1 MITRDKKFVVSNPHP
16 LSTEKETTYRVL
28 RVEGKQVVC
37 EDTSTRQILSMPI
50 GFVRSRL
57 VIANKK
63 KKS

>member
-16 LSTEKETTYRVL
+16 LSLSKETTYEVL
-28 RVEGKQVVC
+28 RVEGKLVVC

-57 VIANKK
+57 AILNKK